1 MNGLMADVFG
11 ATAIEYALVAALISL
26 AIIAGLGSLGNQMAA
41 LYVRIVS
48 AMP

>member
-1 MNGLMADVFG
+1 VSCFFTETFG
-11 ATAIEYALVAALISL
+11 ATAVEYALLAGLISL
-26 AIIAGLGSLGNQMAA
+26 AIIAGLGSLGSQMTA

>member
-1 MNGLMADVFG
+1 MKSVIDEVSG

-26 AIIAGLGSLGNQMAA
+26 AIIAALSDLAGQLAD
-41 LYVRIVS
+41 LYVRIVT